1 MWIKQKIIP
10 PSLPRLWCEMQL
22 CVCVLYVGSW
32 NGGSVPVH
40 VCVCVC
46 LNVCIYDL
54 VCTKTLKQNRRKN
67 YLSLRMP
74 RVCVCVLVCI
84 DLCERMRACNK
95 LTARVCAHT
104 IHLNYTYTH
113 RHTATCS
120 SDNMFALIFAIWLY
134 QLFQQQH
141 FMSVVAENAFEVQLV
156 SSWRCVFWV
165 LVITTCPI

>member
-1 MWIKQKIIP
+1 
-10 PSLPRLWCEMQL
+10 MQL

-32 NGGSVPVH
+32 NGGSVPVY

-104 IHLNYTYTH
+104 IHFKLHIHTQTYSNMQFGQYVCAH
-113 RHTATCS
+113 ICNMIIPIISAATFHVCS
-120 SDNMFALIFAIWLY
+120 CRKC
-134 QLFQQQH
+134 
-141 FMSVVAENAFEVQLV
+141 VR
-156 SSWRCVFWV
+156 SS
-165 LVITTCPI
+165 TCF